1 MRSKCDVLYSQAVL
15 DVLVPLV
22 RGCKVGGLPET
33 FVSEVFPCVVQRV
46 LDSDDSSLL
55 QVRRRRRGGGE
66 EERKGGGEGGG
77 EEGREE
83 GRRSRVSRR
92 EGKNWERE
100 GGGGENRSGGG
111 REGWRSW

>member
-1 MRSKCDVLYSQAVL
+1 MCDVPYLQAVL

-55 QVRRRRRGGGE
+55 QVRRRGR
-66 EERKGGGEGGG
+66 EREGGEGW
-77 EEGREE
+77 REE
-83 GRRSRVSRR
+83 GRIVVV
-92 EGKNWERE
+92 
-100 GGGGENRSGGG
+100 GG
-111 REGWRSW
+111 RGVEVMVVVFSPSAEWRRVC

>member
-1 MRSKCDVLYSQAVL
+1 MVVDVLYSQAVL

-55 QVRRRRRGGGE
+55 QVRRRRGGGGK
-66 EERKGGGEGGG
+66 ERKGG
-77 EEGREE
+77 
-83 GRRSRVSRR
+83 SKK
-92 EGKNWERE
+92 GKN
-100 GGGGENRSGGG
+100 
-111 REGWRSW
+111 

>member
-1 MRSKCDVLYSQAVL
+1 MCDVPYLQAVL

-55 QVRRRRRGGGE
+55 QVRRRGE
-66 EERKGGGEGGG
+66 EGRGRGGEGGETG
-77 EEGREE
+77 
-83 GRRSRVSRR
+83 
-92 EGKNWERE
+92 
-100 GGGGENRSGGG
+100 
-111 REGWRSW
+111 